1 MRTEEEIK
9 KIILDLASDEDRIRA
24 VLLNGSRANS
34 NVKPDKYQDFD
45 IVFIVNDF
53 DSFITNHKWTNVF
66 GEKIISQH
74 PQEMNFGKNDE
85 FDLRFGFTY
94 LMMFSD
100 GNRIDLTIFQAKHI
114 KTHFKKDSLT
124 IVWLDKDN
132 TFSKIEKSNEKDY
145 HILKPTEKEFTDTCN
160 EFWWVSTNVAKGLLR
175 NEIIYAKEL
184 LEVFVRPM
192 FMKLIEWKIGI
203 ETNFSVSSGK
213 SGKYFD
219 KYLEKDFYNKVLKTY
234 SGTDLETNWNSLF
247 VMTELFEDLE
257 NDVSEQLGFTC
268 NKEEQQ
274 NVIGHL
280 KERYEWG
287 RKESKI

>member
-9 KIILDLASDEDRIRA
+9 KFILDMASNDDRIRA
-24 VLLNGSRANS
+24 VLLNGSRANF
-34 NVKPDKYQDFD
+34 NVKPDKYRDFD
-45 IVFIVNDF
+45 IVFIVNHF
-53 DSFITNHKWTNVF
+53 DSFIIDHEWTNIF

-85 FDLRFGFTY
+85 IDLRFGFTY

-100 GNRIDLTIFQAKHI
+100 GNRIDLTIFPVKHLNTDF
-114 KTHFKKDSLT
+114 KTDSLT

-132 TFSKIEKSNEKDY
+132 SFSKIKKSNDKDY
-145 HILKPTEKEFTDTCN
+145 HILKPKEKEFRDTCN

-175 NEIIYAKEL
+175 NEIIYAKEM

-203 ETNFSVSSGK
+203 ENKFSVSFGK
-213 SGKYFD
+213 SGKLIANYVTA
-219 KYLEKDFYNKVLKTY
+219 DFYNKVLKTY
-234 SGTDLETNWNSLF
+234 SDADLENNWISLF
-247 VMTELFEDLE
+247 MVVELFEDLE
-257 NDVSEQLGFTC
+257 NYVSEELGFTC

-274 NVIGHL
+274 NVIGYL
-280 KERYEWG
+280 KENYNRQK
-287 RKESKI
+287 KELKK

>member
-53 DSFITNHKWTNVF
+53 GSFITNHKWTNVF

-85 FDLRFGFTY
+85 VDLRFGFTY

-100 GNRIDLTIFQAKHI
+100 GNRIDLTIFPAKHL
-114 KTHFKKDSLT
+114 KTHFKIDSLT

-132 TFSKIEKSNEKDY
+132 SFSKIEKSNEKDY

-234 SGTDLETNWNSLF
+234 SGADLETNWNSLF

-257 NDVSEQLGFTC
+257 NYVSEQLGFTC

-274 NVIGHL
+274 NVIGYL